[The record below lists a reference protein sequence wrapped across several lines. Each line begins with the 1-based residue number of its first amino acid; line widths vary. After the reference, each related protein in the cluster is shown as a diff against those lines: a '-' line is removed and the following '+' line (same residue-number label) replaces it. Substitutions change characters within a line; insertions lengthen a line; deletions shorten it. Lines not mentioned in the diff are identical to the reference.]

1 MSARI
6 TVTGFVRSAV
16 LLVSLTALTMLAVGS
31 ALALDVTRPAA
42 VTGVAVDRSAGDV
55 GLSWEAVLLD
65 AAGHPEVVDHYN
77 VYRGVAPNF
86 VPDKFSFTNRIGT
99 TPSVTY
105 DDLGVAEDGI
115 NYYYK
120 VGAVDSEG
128 HESNL
133 QASLVTTAP
142 VLSGDWTHSS
152 IDVDWTS
159 AEPSD
164 EVASY
169 RVYYGKGSGAYESV
183 EEVGLA
189 TSTSLTSLELD
200 VAWYVAVTAVDG
212 NGNETAFSN
221 EHVDAVAGT
230 AWVRAQDHDE
240 LCWGASDCTPTDPRK
255 IQRSNGWQI
264 LVPAEFPPGDWT
276 SVMLR
281 VTLESR
287 LCKNGQ
293 GGTTNKC
300 GSGNPCLSPPCNGG
314 YNPCGDPWDRLAQF
328 FLVLD
333 DCIETGA
340 GCINSNN
347 LELMRAVTPF
357 GTDAE
362 PPEGSGYVDP
372 RVLELD
378 ITPFLPLL
386 SGIRYVGGE
395 IGHYV
400 QKGHWITLDFRFSKS
415 RTFQSPKPPAD
426 GIEIV
431 GFGHAPLPV
440 KQITV
445 PATATEI
452 KARVFTT
459 GHGGGQYCDGGTNNA
474 EPCDGNGDCPGGV
487 CYPCDEFCHRTNKLQ
502 LDGAP
507 IWQVIPFR
515 TDCSPGPSCAT
526 WNACGYPSCTYP
538 RAGWCPG
545 YIACHH
551 NAPCDND
558 IDLTS
563 QITPGGTYDFDYDI
577 TPRNG
582 SWPVSV
588 VLYWYE

>member
-1 MSARI
+1 MRARG
-6 TVTGFVRSAV
+6 TVSGFLRS
-16 LLVSLTALTMLAVGS
+16 TMLLACLAALASGP
-31 ALALDVTRPAA
+31 ALALDVTRPAVVA
-42 VTGVAVDRSAGDV
+42 GVAVDRSGTDL
-55 GLSWEAVLLD
+55 GISWDAVLLD
-65 AAGHPEVVDHYN
+65 AAGQPEIVDYYN
-77 VYRGVAPNF
+77 VYRGVSPDF
-86 VPDKFSFTNRIGT
+86 VPDKIGLTNRIGFS
-99 TPSVTY
+99 PSLTFTDV
-105 DDLGVAEDGI
+105 GVAADGI
-115 NYYYK
+115 DYFYK
-120 VGAVDSEG
+120 VSAVDFSG
-128 HESNL
+128 LESNI
-133 QASLVTTAP
+133 QPSLVITPP
-142 VLSGDWTHSS
+142 VLSGDWTRHT

-159 AEPSD
+159 AQPAV
-164 EVASY
+164 EVVSY
-169 RVYYGKGSGAYESV
+169 RVYYGTGSGAYEFV
-183 EEVGLA
+183 DDLGLA
-189 TSTSLTSLELD
+189 TSTSLSGMTTG
-200 VAWYVAVTAVDG
+200 VAWYVAVTAVDDR
-212 NGNETAFSN
+212 GNESAFSN
-221 EHVDAVAGT
+221 EHVDALNGT
-230 AWVRAQDHDE
+230 AWVRAHDQDE

-255 IQRSNGWQI
+255 IQRSNGWQL

-287 LCKNGQ
+287 LCRNGQ
-293 GGTTNKC
+293 EGTTNKC
-300 GSGNPCLSPPCNGG
+300 GTGNACVSPPCNGG

-333 DCIETGA
+333 DCIETG
-340 GCINSNN
+340 GSCITPNN

-362 PPEGSGYVDP
+362 LPEGSSNIDP

-378 ITPFLPLL
+378 VTPFLSLL
-386 SGIRYVGGE
+386 SGERYVGGE

-400 QKGHWITLDFRFSKS
+400 QKGHWITLDFRFSKN
-415 RTFQSPKPPAD
+415 REYTSPEPPAD

-431 GFGHAPLPV
+431 GYGNAPLPIRE
-440 KQITV
+440 ITV
-445 PATATEI
+445 PATATEV

-459 GHGGGQYCDGGTNNA
+459 GHGGSTYCDGGTNNA
-474 EPCDGNGDCPGGV
+474 QPCTGNSQCPGGV
-487 CYPCDEFCHRTNKLQ
+487 CNPCDEFCHRTNMLR

-507 IWQVIPFR
+507 IWQVIPYR
-515 TDCSPGPSCAT
+515 TDCSPGPACYT

-563 QITPGGTYDFDYDI
+563 QIPPGGTYEFDYDV

-582 SWPVSV
+582 NWPVSV